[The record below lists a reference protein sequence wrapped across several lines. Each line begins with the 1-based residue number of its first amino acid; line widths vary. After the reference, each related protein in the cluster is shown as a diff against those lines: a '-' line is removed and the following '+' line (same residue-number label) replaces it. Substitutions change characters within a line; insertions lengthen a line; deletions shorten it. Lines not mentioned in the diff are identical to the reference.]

1 MQKERYLKLRK
12 FLKFQSLDN
21 WLRFTTLLAN
31 VGLILTIL
39 FTYNNFN
46 KEMYNE
52 NQNFAVNLF
61 KNYSCLVLDKNN
73 RGFLDTSYTN
83 HLEIISED
91 YKYFTGFVLFYAE
104 SIYNLMPENEAWINT
119 VEYMLEPHLKYICK
133 EKLLDNAYNEDF
145 IGFCEKLIKKQ
156 KYYPS

>member
-1 MQKERYLKLRK
+1 MQNKRYLKLKK

-31 VGLILTIL
+31 LGLIFTIYI
-39 FTYNNFN
+39 TYNNFE
-46 KEMYNE
+46 KALINE

-61 KNYSCLVLDKNN
+61 KDYSCLVLDKNN

-83 HLEIISED
+83 RIENISED

-119 VEYMLEPHLKYICK
+119 VEYMLEPHLKYICMGR
-133 EKLLDNAYNEDF
+133 LLDQAYSENF
-145 IGFCEKLIKKQ
+145 RRFCDKLIKKYQ
-156 KYYPS
+156 A